1 MGRPDALTTEYMS
14 DNAHFADIFN
24 YYLYDGKPVI
34 RPENLREKDRTTLA
48 LPYGDKAEKSD
59 AIQKYRDVFK
69 VLASMEDD
77 NAEYLLLGVEDQ
89 TNVHYAMPAK
99 NMLYD
104 AANYVMQVDKT
115 AKEHKKKNDLKGAGY
130 LEQFSKDDKL
140 LPVITLVI
148 YWSPDEW
155 DGPRSIHEMF
165 AVNHSDVLKFV
176 SDYRINLISPR
187 EIDDKDFEK
196 FETKLAEVL
205 QFVKYSKNKK
215 ELKERIDSDPD
226 YKHLDR
232 RDVELI
238 NEVTGARIKIPEG
251 AKEVN
256 MCVAIREIEKEAVD
270 NDRLALIKNLMDSM
284 KMTAEQAMNA
294 LKISAEEQSRLLKM
308 L

>member
-1 MGRPDALTTEYMS
+1 
-14 DNAHFADIFN
+14 
-24 YYLYDGKPVI
+24 
-34 RPENLREKDRTTLA
+34 
-48 LPYGDKAEKSD
+48 
-59 AIQKYRDVFK
+59 
-69 VLASMEDD
+69 
-77 NAEYLLLGVEDQ
+77 Q
-89 TNVHYAMPAK
+89 TNVHYAMPAR

-104 AANYVMQVDKT
+104 AANYVMQVEEIV
-115 AKEHKKKNDLKGAGY
+115 KEHREKQDLKKDEY
-130 LEQFSKDDKL
+130 LSGFAKDDKV

-148 YWSPDEW
+148 FWSPNEW
-155 DGPRSIHEMF
+155 DGSRSIHEML
-165 AVNHSDVLKFV
+165 AIKDDSILKYV
-176 SDYRINLISPR
+176 PDYKLNLISPK

-215 ELKERIDSDPD
+215 ELKDRIDNDPNFQ
-226 YKHLDR
+226 HLER

-238 NEVTGARIKIPEG
+238 NEVTGSRIKIPEG

-256 MCVAIREIEKEAVD
+256 MCVAIREIEKDAED
-270 NDRLALIKNLMDSM
+270 KRSIDLIKNLMESM

>member
-1 MGRPDALTTEYMS
+1 MGRPDALTTAYMS
-14 DNAHFADIFN
+14 DNQHFADIFN
-24 YYLYDGKPVI
+24 YFLYDGKQVI
-34 RPENLREKDRTTLA
+34 KPENLRAKDRTTLA
-48 LPYGDKAEKSD
+48 FPHANGEEKSEV
-59 AIQKYRDVFK
+59 IQKYRDVFK

-89 TNVHYAMPAK
+89 TNVHYAMPAR

-104 AANYVMQVDKT
+104 AANYVMQVEEIV
-115 AKEHKKKNDLKGAGY
+115 KEHREKQDLKKDEY
-130 LEQFSKDDKL
+130 LSGFAKDDKV

-148 YWSPDEW
+148 FWSPNEW
-155 DGPRSIHEMF
+155 DGSRSIHEML
-165 AVNHSDVLKFV
+165 AIKDDSILKYV
-176 SDYRINLISPR
+176 PDYKLNLISPK

-215 ELKERIDSDPD
+215 ELKDRIDNDPNFQ
-226 YKHLDR
+226 HLER

-238 NEVTGARIKIPEG
+238 NEVTGSRIKIPEG

-256 MCVAIREIEKEAVD
+256 MCVAIREIEKDAED
-270 NDRLALIKNLMDSM
+270 KRSIDLIKNLMESM

>member
-24 YYLYDGKPVI
+24 YYLYDGKQVI
-34 RPENLREKDRTTLA
+34 QPENLREKDRTMLA

-59 AIQKYRDVFK
+59 AIQKYRDVFR

-89 TNVHYAMPAK
+89 TNVHYAMPAR

-104 AANYVMQVDKT
+104 AANYVMQVDKA
-115 AKEHKKKNDLKGAGY
+115 AKEHRKKNDLKGDGY
-130 LEQFSKDDKL
+130 LEQFSKEDKL

-148 YWSPDEW
+148 HWSPDEW

-165 AVNHSDVLKFV
+165 ALNQPDILKFV
-176 SDYRINLISPR
+176 PDYRINLISPR

-196 FETKLAEVL
+196 FKTKLAEVL
-205 QFVKYSKNKK
+205 QFVKYSKNKN
-215 ELKERIDSDPD
+215 ELKERIDNNPD

-238 NEVTGARIKIPEG
+238 NEVTGSRIKIPEG

-256 MCVAIREIEKEAVD
+256 MCVAIREIEKEAID
-270 NDRLALIKNLMDSM
+270 NDRLALIRNLMDSM
-284 KMTAEQAMNA
+284 KMTAEQAMDA
-294 LKISAEEQSRLLKM
+294 LKISAEEQSRVLKM